1 MPLLPLLLPS
11 MDMLQVQTTAT
22 FSCFCEWFPL
32 ITSVKGKH
40 QECIIFFCRQHVCIS
55 ACLLDTISSSSSKTK
70 LKPFSSFT
78 SVFLYGIASSF
89 WRLSHLRAFL
99 PQGLVRWHPVL
110 RFYPSLCVFSL
121 SSFPE
126 PSTVPGTEEAIRA
139 SLYVSY
145 WDVSCGTQFQNV
157 LWQLLKTAFIFS
169 FWLLTNICG
178 GIYKKTE
185 ICIP

>member
-11 MDMLQVQTTAT
+11 MDMLQVQTTAV
-22 FSCFCEWFPL
+22 FSCFCEMVSV
-32 ITSVKGKH
+32 ITSVKVKH

-89 WRLSHLRAFL
+89 WEALPPQSLP

-110 RFYPSLCVFSL
+110 RFYPTLCVSL

-126 PSTVPGTEEAIRA
+126 RSTVLGTEEAIRT

-157 LWQLLKTAFIFS
+157 LWQLLKTAFIFHS
-169 FWLLTNICG
+169 
-178 GIYKKTE
+178 E
-185 ICIP
+185 S